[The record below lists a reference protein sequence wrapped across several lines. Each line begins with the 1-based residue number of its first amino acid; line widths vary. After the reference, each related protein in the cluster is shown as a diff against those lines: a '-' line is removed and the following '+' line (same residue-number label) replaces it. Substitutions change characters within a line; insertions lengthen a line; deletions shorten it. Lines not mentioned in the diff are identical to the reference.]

1 LAAQLRSLRQLVE
14 DVKTGPLR
22 LAAGAPNGAPTASP
36 IPPVIARPRQ
46 TQNASLDVV
55 LHVDGVGGFRVIDR
69 PIVNIGPV
77 SSSHPVDVPL
87 MADATLPAITIARSE
102 EDYFLHSAK
111 PVLVNDKPTTSKLL
125 TNGDRIGLGTRCRIT
140 FRRPSAASASA
151 VLDLSGTRLPQGD
164 VRHIILMDRE
174 MIIGPGASAHVR
186 ADDLENP
193 VVLQRREGRLIC
205 KINGD
210 SNELVPG
217 AHVKLGPI
225 GMVVAKEA

>member
-1 LAAQLRSLRQLVE
+1 MRSLRQLVE

-22 LAAGAPNGAPTASP
+22 LAAGAQPTAPQGSP
-36 IPPVIARPRQ
+36 LPPIIARPRQ
-46 TQNASLDVV
+46 TQNPSLDVV

-102 EDYFLHSAK
+102 EDYFLHSTR

-125 TNGDRIGLGTRCRIT
+125 AHGDRIGLGTRCRIT

-164 VRHIILMDRE
+164 IRHIILMDRE

-186 ADDLENP
+186 ADDLETP
-193 VVLQRREGRLIC
+193 VVLQRREGKLIC

-210 SNELVPG
+210 SNELIPG
-217 AHVKLGPI
+217 NHVKLGPI
-225 GMVVAKEA
+225 GIVVAKEA